1 MKKQEDKFRAWSD
14 GSVVKII
21 GYSSRGSKFDS
32 QNPHASSKPPVT
44 PVEKRINLIEIG
56 QR

>member
-14 GSVVKII
+14 GSKII

-32 QNPHASSKPPVT
+32 KNPVASSKPPVT
-44 PVEKRINLIEIG
+44 PVEKRINLIEIA